1 MDPHAATA
9 ALPDTKNGSKSSEN
23 RLRSPESLKLYKSA
37 GEKPQKVPDQTV
49 WQSSSSDSENDELPA
64 DPLEIVTSLGR
75 VVRKTSQ
82 KMKSALAMKEATMT
96 NSSLA
101 NEIISSYGEG
111 SSSSEIDE
119 QDIPLAAKA
128 NLNRLSS
135 HETISPGGA
144 SLNRK
149 QGLVGS
155 PKTHNPAGKLAH
167 PVGVPPLLPSGPTHS
182 KGAPSVGYCCC

>member
-1 MDPHAATA
+1 M
-9 ALPDTKNGSKSSEN
+9 
-23 RLRSPESLKLYKSA
+23 R
-37 GEKPQKVPDQTV
+37 
-49 WQSSSSDSENDELPA
+49 
-64 DPLEIVTSLGR
+64 
-75 VVRKTSQ
+75 
-82 KMKSALAMKEATMT
+82 
-96 NSSLA
+96 NSSRA
-101 NEIISSYGEG
+101 NEIISSYEEG

-135 HETISPGGA
+135 HETISSGGA

-155 PKTHNPAGKLAH
+155 PNPAGKLAH
-167 PVGVPPLLPSGPTHS
+167 PAGSPPLLPSGPAHS